1 MIDLYYWPT
10 PNGWKIT
17 IFLEEAAL
25 DYNVIPV
32 DIGKGDQF
40 DADYLKIGPT
50 NRMPVI
56 VDRHGPG
63 GKSIALMESG
73 AILIYLAD
81 KTGLFLPAEP
91 HGRYDVLQ
99 WLMWQ
104 MGGIGPI
111 GGQTN
116 HFRNYAVEKVAYAI
130 DRFINELAR
139 LYRVL
144 DKQLRG
150 KEFVCGE
157 LSVADMALFPWFLA
171 YKRMGQTLDE
181 TPDLRRWYET
191 MKQRPGVRR
200 GVDVLKEMRRRPDS
214 QMDEAT
220 RSVMF
225 GDRQFAKR

>member
-17 IFLEEAAL
+17 IFLEEAGL

-40 DADYLKIGPT
+40 DADYLKIGPN

-91 HGRYDVLQ
+91 HARYDVIQ
-99 WLMWQ
+99 WVMWQ
-104 MGGIGPI
+104 MGGIGPMC
-111 GGQTN
+111 GQSH
-116 HFRNYAVEKVAYAI
+116 HFRQYAPEKLPYAI
-130 DRFINELAR
+130 DRYTNEVGR

-144 DKQLRG
+144 DTQLRG
-150 KEFVCGE
+150 KDYVCGDY
-157 LSVADMALFPWFLA
+157 SIADMALFPWIMP
-171 YKRMGQTLDE
+171 YERQGQVLED
-181 TPDLRRWYET
+181 TPDLHRWFNT
-191 MKQRPGVRR
+191 MKSRPGVRR
-200 GVDVLKEMRRRPDS
+200 GVDVLKELRRRPD
-214 QMDEAT
+214 QQIDEES
-220 RSVMF
+220 RSIMF
-225 GDRQFAKR
+225 GAKQFAKR

>member
-17 IFLEEAAL
+17 IFLEEAGL

-40 DADYLKIGPT
+40 DPEYLKIGPN

-56 VDRHGPG
+56 VDPDGPG

-81 KTGLFLPAEP
+81 KTGRFLPAEP

-111 GGQTN
+111 GGQAN
-116 HFRNYAVEKVAYAI
+116 HFRNYAVEKQGYAI
-130 DRFINELAR
+130 DRFTNELAR

-150 KEFVCGE
+150 KAYATGE
-157 LSVADMALFPWFLA
+157 
-171 YKRMGQTLDE
+171 K
-181 TPDLRRWYET
+181 
-191 MKQRPGVRR
+191 K
-200 GVDVLKEMRRRPDS
+200 
-214 QMDEAT
+214 
-220 RSVMF
+220 
-225 GDRQFAKR
+225 